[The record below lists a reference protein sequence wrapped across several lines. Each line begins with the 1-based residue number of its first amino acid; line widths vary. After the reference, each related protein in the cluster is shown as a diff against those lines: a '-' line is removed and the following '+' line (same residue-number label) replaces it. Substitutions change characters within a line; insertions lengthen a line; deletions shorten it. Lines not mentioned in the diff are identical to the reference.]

1 MGLNMVWWAEAPGMR
16 GLEDSFPCFCEVVL
30 L

>member
-1 MGLNMVWWAEAPGMR
+1 MGLNMVWCAEASGIR
-16 GLEDSFPCFCEVVL
+16 GLEYSFPCFCEVVL